1 MPITAHE
8 AMVTAISASEDVR
21 GTTSPNPPV
30 GCVIVAA
37 DETLVGIGASAPPGG
52 PHAEVAALRAAGGRA
67 RGGTA
72 YVTLEPC
79 AHTGRTPPC
88 TRALIEAG
96 LTVVHFAVTDPN
108 PIAAGGAEELRAAGI
123 AVRQGL
129 MRDEVAGGPL
139 RAWLHYARTGVP
151 HVTWKF
157 ASTMDGRVAA
167 MDGTSRWVSSLSSR
181 AEVHRLR
188 GRVDAIVVGRG
199 TVLAD
204 DPALIARE
212 QDGTP
217 YVRQPLRV
225 VVGNGDIPVDARV
238 NDAAAPMVHLRTHD
252 PNEVLAAL
260 AERGVVDVLLE
271 GGPRLAAGFVRASAV
286 HRILAYFAPKL
297 LGGGPAVLAGA
308 GVPTITEAL
317 SFEVESVV
325 MIGPDVRVSM
335 RPAADAG
342 EDGVTR

>member
-1 MPITAHE
+1 M
-8 AMVTAISASEDVR
+8 AISASEDVR

-30 GCVIVAA
+30 GCAIVAA
-37 DETLVGIGASAPPGG
+37 DGTFAAVAASAPPGG
-52 PHAEVAALRAAGGRA
+52 PHAEVAALRAAAGRA

-96 LTVVHFAVTDPN
+96 LAVVHFAVTDPN

-123 AVRQGL
+123 RVRQGL
-129 MRDEVAGGPL
+129 MLDEVAGGPL

-167 MDGTSRWVSSLSSR
+167 VDGTSRWISSPPSR
-181 AEVHRLR
+181 AEVHQLR
-188 GRVDAIVVGRG
+188 GRVDAIMVGMG
-199 TVLAD
+199 TVLTD

-212 QDGTP
+212 PDGMP
-217 YVRQPLRV
+217 YARQPLRV
-225 VVGNGDIPVDARV
+225 VVGNGDIPVGASV
-238 NDAAAPMVHLRTHD
+238 SDAAAPMVHLRTHD
-252 PNEVLAAL
+252 PDEVLAAL

-297 LGGGPAVLAGA
+297 LGGGPAVLADV
-308 GVPTITEAL
+308 GVSMITEAL
-317 SFEVESVV
+317 PFEVESVA

-335 RPAADAG
+335 RPAADTR